1 MSSDSSAM
9 HIDNANTSHGDID
22 EGLYSRQLYVLGH
35 EAMRRM
41 QASDVLICGMGGVGA
56 EIAKNI
62 VLAGVKSVTVYDA
75 HAASHDDLA
84 TQFFL
89 REQDIGR
96 NRAQCAQSHLAEL
109 NTYVPGK
116 KKRLF
121 DPLFSRRADSKYIY
135 FVGSLN
141 PYYKIDA
148 HGHHS

>member
-9 HIDNANTSHGDID
+9 NIDNANTSHGDID

-89 REQDIGR
+89 
-96 NRAQCAQSHLAEL
+96 L
-109 NTYVPGK
+109 Y
-116 KKRLF
+116 
-121 DPLFSRRADSKYIY
+121 PLFQAPCKIIFFETFFSESSKNN
-135 FVGSLN
+135 LN
-141 PYYKIDA
+141 LFSGVWLKYW
-148 HGHHS
+148 